1 LLLLPVLLQDGPGQL
16 SWAGIVIGVEAAI
29 ATNLVIGYSGQ
40 FAILSGAMMGVGAF
54 SAIVL
59 LRWGVWFGVALLVAA
74 SSAGFLGLL
83 FSFVLRDLA
92 GLYLAL
98 ASVGL
103 SQAVSLVMLRW
114 TTVTGGSG
122 GSPVPLASLTGGVG
136 QVAPTVLYVLV
147 AALTGT
153 TLFVSLRIVTSQWGR
168 VLKAMNSNPTAAR
181 ACGVN
186 LEHTKRTVLIVGCF
200 VWGLAGGMYAL
211 WAGYVSPD
219 DFALGT
225 SVRHLTMI
233 VVGGMGTYLGPILG
247 GLVIG
252 GVSALSP
259 ISGSFQPLV
268 YAALIFSVMLFFRGA
283 GLLALIASFGDAL
296 RRTRARMG
304 RRPQ

>member
-1 LLLLPVLLQDGPGQL
+1 
-16 SWAGIVIGVEAAI
+16 
-29 ATNLVIGYSGQ
+29 
-40 FAILSGAMMGVGAF
+40 
-54 SAIVL
+54 
-59 LRWGVWFGVALLVAA
+59 
-74 SSAGFLGLL
+74 
-83 FSFVLRDLA
+83 
-92 GLYLAL
+92 
-98 ASVGL
+98 
-103 SQAVSLVMLRW
+103 
-114 TTVTGGSG
+114 
-122 GSPVPLASLTGGVG
+122 
-136 QVAPTVLYVLV
+136 
-147 AALTGT
+147 
-153 TLFVSLRIVTSQWGR
+153 
-168 VLKAMNSNPTAAR
+168 
-181 ACGVN
+181 
-186 LEHTKRTVLIVGCF
+186 
-200 VWGLAGGMYAL
+200 
-211 WAGYVSPD
+211 VSPD